1 MSLQPMTAKAV
12 LAAFKSLR
20 KADRDKVLQGMARD
34 ASVRRDLIDL
44 AIIARRKNEP
54 SRPLRDYLR
63 ERVGQ

>member
-1 MSLQPMTAKAV
+1 MTAKAV